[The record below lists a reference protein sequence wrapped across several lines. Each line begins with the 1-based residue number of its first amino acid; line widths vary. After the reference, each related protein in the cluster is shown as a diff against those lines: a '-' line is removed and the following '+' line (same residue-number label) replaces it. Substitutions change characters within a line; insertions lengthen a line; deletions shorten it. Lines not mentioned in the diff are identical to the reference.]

1 MGSPATAVATATRP
15 TRRSHRRDPGGLA
28 QAQVVAVVV
37 VRSDKTCALV
47 GRGSGT
53 SWPSLLEAKEAVA
66 LMSPVVVWRETTR
79 GVWVARAG

>member
-1 MGSPATAVATATRP
+1 MGSNAAGVATATRP
-15 TRRSHRRDPGGLA
+15 TRRTHRKEFGALA

-37 VRSDKTCALV
+37 VRADKTCALV